1 MAKQRERSRTR
12 RAPWWGLLLAGFG
25 CGLLTWLA
33 FPPLGAWPLAFAI
46 PVPLIWAGCAGASRK
61 WSAAAL
67 VTIGILPTWLFQY
80 IWVYTNATPIGY
92 PLLALYLSM
101 SAGAFVLLLG
111 AVRGTNAPIPLT
123 VAAPILW
130 TGLEVLRGELV
141 FSGYPWFLV
150 GHPLIDAPA
159 LAAPATLLGAY
170 LVSFLLVTFTGAL
183 GDLVG
188 WSASRPSAGRWG
200 AVAAALL
207 WAVLA
212 AVGMPRKAA
221 GPTFN
226 VAALQT
232 MLPQD
237 LKLDW
242 PLEAQVQEMERLADL
257 TRQAATERIDLI
269 AWPEAMVPGGA
280 INRESLEFFRAH
292 DVKWL
297 LDEEIDGKRELPA
310 TWFAERLESLQS
322 SVNIPMLVGAR
333 AAEGWATE
341 EGIPQPTDVFN
352 SVFEIQNGLILRERY
367 DKMLPTPFGERIPLL
382 WRFPELQNAISAV
395 AAHGM
400 TLELDAGDTPRVFS
414 IRFQPDGKSQIARIV
429 TPICFEATRASLCRQ
444 LLFDDSGR
452 RADLMINPSN
462 DGWFGQWAGGRVQ
475 HLLTARWTAL
485 QLGTPMVRV
494 VNTGVSAHID
504 SAGRIVNRAAEG
516 WQAGTKA
523 EVLIARPALPG
534 PDQRT
539 IYSRIG
545 DVFGWLVLVG
555 AGALPLAA
563 ARWQWWTN
571 VRAR

>member
-1 MAKQRERSRTR
+1 
-12 RAPWWGLLLAGFG
+12 
-25 CGLLTWLA
+25 
-33 FPPLGAWPLAFAI
+33 
-46 PVPLIWAGCAGASRK
+46 
-61 WSAAAL
+61 
-67 VTIGILPTWLFQY
+67 
-80 IWVYTNATPIGY
+80 
-92 PLLALYLSM
+92 
-101 SAGAFVLLLG
+101 
-111 AVRGTNAPIPLT
+111 
-123 VAAPILW
+123 
-130 TGLEVLRGELV
+130 
-141 FSGYPWFLV
+141 
-150 GHPLIDAPA
+150 
-159 LAAPATLLGAY
+159 
-170 LVSFLLVTFTGAL
+170 
-183 GDLVG
+183 
-188 WSASRPSAGRWG
+188 
-200 AVAAALL
+200 
-207 WAVLA
+207 
-212 AVGMPRKAA
+212 
-221 GPTFN
+221 
-226 VAALQT
+226 
-232 MLPQD
+232 
-237 LKLDW
+237 
-242 PLEAQVQEMERLADL
+242 
-257 TRQAATERIDLI
+257 DLI

-494 VNTGVSAHID
+494 VNTGVSAHI
-504 SAGRIVNRAAEG
+504 
-516 WQAGTKA
+516 
-523 EVLIARPALPG
+523 
-534 PDQRT
+534 
-539 IYSRIG
+539 
-545 DVFGWLVLVG
+545 
-555 AGALPLAA
+555 
-563 ARWQWWTN
+563 
-571 VRAR
+571 